1 VNVIFASFTWK
12 YTSSKISDKLRLNLL
27 FICINKKVLFTVHQN
42 NHASSPALQAREKYR
57 TVTKKNYGM
66 LFRPINVYN
75 FILSLAAI
83 LPKQILKTI
92 NYETAFLFLN
102 TRFIYT
108 DQFEQEKK
116 CMNLLNRHMP
126 CGFSHSSVFH
136 TCYSIAYFPLH
147 LHPLFSWI
155 N

>member
-1 VNVIFASFTWK
+1 
-12 YTSSKISDKLRLNLL
+12 
-27 FICINKKVLFTVHQN
+27 
-42 NHASSPALQAREKYR
+42 
-57 TVTKKNYGM
+57 M

-126 CGFSHSSVFH
+126 CGFSHRVFFIPVIALSILLYICIRSFLGLIKHILHIFSVLQLN
-136 TCYSIAYFPLH
+136 IIEINLN
-147 LHPLFSWI
+147 LFRI
-155 N
+155 TFNPRMDVAIFNNLERLI